1 MRVLNFAFTLT
12 PNLKFQFKT
21 HSLSNKHSGWKIGH
35 WERTQSEFHT
45 SFTEVSY
52 DLDILTQKCDSV
64 SLHTPYLLIHLVVK
78 SITWERIN
86 GQDKDFEYIYM
97 SLTLTFCF
105 RNLVQGHYN
114 PLPKHTLDVSLI
126 NKKRENMLLDK
137 QVKQRGQDA

>member
-21 HSLSNKHSGWKIGH
+21 HSLSNKHSWWKIGH

-78 SITWERIN
+78 SFPWERIN
-86 GQDKDFEYIYM
+86 GQDKDFEYIYIYVFDLDLLLQKLGSR
-97 SLTLTFCF
+97 SLQPLTKIHS
-105 RNLVQGHYN
+105 V
-114 PLPKHTLDVSLI
+114 DVSLI
-126 NKKRENMLLDK
+126 ATKKEK
-137 QVKQRGQDA
+137 ICSWTSK